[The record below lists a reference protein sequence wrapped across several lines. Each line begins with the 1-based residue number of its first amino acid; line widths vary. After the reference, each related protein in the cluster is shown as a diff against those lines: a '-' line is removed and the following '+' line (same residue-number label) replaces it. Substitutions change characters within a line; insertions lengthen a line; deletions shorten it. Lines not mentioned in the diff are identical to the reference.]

1 MSKLAWPQSFTGAK
15 KLLNDDGTLKECAGC
30 DAKNIDF
37 TKVKTKNGD
46 NMFVWQCEECGAK
59 VTALA
64 LADKKWTLMSNYK
77 KSQEE
82 NGKVSEQ
89 VPKKQKTSDNE
100 ISNTEASSSIL
111 KEILE
116 SEKKLSSLI
125 KANQKENFKLLT
137 GITNLL
143 QVRLDQYS
151 APSSD
156 EVPDFKCSNEE
167 IEDSD

>member
-1 MSKLAWPQSFTGAK
+1 MSKLAWPQSFTAAK
-15 KLLNDDGTLKECAGC
+15 KFLNDDGTLKECPGC

-37 TKVKTKNGD
+37 TKVKTKNGE
-46 NMFVWQCEECGAK
+46 NMFVWQCEECGARLMA
-59 VTALA
+59 VAA
-64 LADKKWTLMSNYK
+64 ADKRWTLMSSYK
-77 KSQEE
+77 KLLEE
-82 NGKVSEQ
+82 NGRTPAPT
-89 VPKKQKTSDNE
+89 PKKQKTSNNE
-100 ISNTEASSSIL
+100 IENTEASSSIL

-156 EVPDFKCSNEE
+156 EMPDFKCSNEE